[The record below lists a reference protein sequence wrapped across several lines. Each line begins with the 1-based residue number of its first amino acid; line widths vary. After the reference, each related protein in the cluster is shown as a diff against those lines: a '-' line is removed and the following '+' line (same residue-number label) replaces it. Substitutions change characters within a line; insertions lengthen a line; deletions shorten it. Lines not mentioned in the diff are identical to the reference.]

1 MCRES
6 GWLFSPATR
15 TGRGQTHFM
24 NISTGKTTPFIGF
37 GQPAAPTRVSP
48 PTLGKAAGSKSLSAS
63 SSTRG
68 LTTERSGAAGNG
80 YPVRDGGDPNFDKT
94 NGDSSGKEWR

>member
-15 TGRGQTHFM
+15 TGRGQTSFM
-24 NISTGKTTPFIGF
+24 NISKGKTTPFIGF
-37 GQPAAPTRVSP
+37 GLPAAPTRFSP

-63 SSTRG
+63 SSIRG
-68 LTTERSGAAGNG
+68 LTTERTSLGGIPTG
-80 YPVRDGGDPNFDKT
+80 CRYPSVVC
-94 NGDSSGKEWR
+94 